1 MVAQVPDRRTGRLA
15 GAVGIAL
22 LLAGLTLLLEPAP
35 RRAGAAALLAV
46 GLAVGVVVALRLPAS
61 GRLRTP
67 MERLNDGAFVVVVA
81 AISLVAVRLARPW
94 TAALPGLVGGILIGL
109 TLRPHPSP
117 LSPPP
122 PGPAPGP
129 TGPGPT
135 GPGRPGHDPR
145 SRPRRNPTSRCRAPR
160 RGTVAHRRNLRRRL
174 STPPAPRGHRPA
186 GPAATNAPAGRQV
199 RSRITTGMSRRV
211 LRW

>member
-1 MVAQVPDRRTGRLA
+1 MVAQVPDRRTGWLA

-122 PGPAPGP
+122 PGPTPGP
-129 TGPGPT
+129 P
-135 GPGRPGHDPR
+135 GPGRPGDDPGHDPG
-145 SRPRRNPTSRCRAPR
+145 PGRA
-160 RGTVAHRRNLRRRL
+160 G
-174 STPPAPRGHRPA
+174 TPPPGAEPPRG
-186 GPAATNAPAGRQV
+186 GQ
-199 RSRITTGMSRRV
+199 
-211 LRW
+211 

>member
-1 MVAQVPDRRTGRLA
+1 MVAQVPARRTGRLA

-46 GLAVGVVVALRLPAS
+46 GLAAGAVVALRLPPS

-109 TLRPHPSP
+109 TLRPRPSP

-122 PGPAPGP
+122 PGPTPGP
-129 TGPGPT
+129 Q
-135 GPGRPGHDPR
+135 RPGHDPGHD
-145 SRPRRNPTSRCRAPR
+145 PGHGPGHDPGPGPDPGRA
-160 RGTVAHRRNLRRRL
+160 G
-174 STPPAPRGHRPA
+174 TPPPGAEPPG
-186 GPAATNAPAGRQV
+186 GGQ
-199 RSRITTGMSRRV
+199 
-211 LRW
+211 

>member
-122 PGPAPGP
+122 PGPASGP
-129 TGPGPT
+129 PSPA
-135 GPGRPGHDPR
+135 GPGRPGHDPGND
-145 SRPRRNPTSRCRAPR
+145 PGPGRA
-160 RGTVAHRRNLRRRL
+160 G
-174 STPPAPRGHRPA
+174 TPPPGAEPPG
-186 GPAATNAPAGRQV
+186 GGQ
-199 RSRITTGMSRRV
+199 
-211 LRW
+211 